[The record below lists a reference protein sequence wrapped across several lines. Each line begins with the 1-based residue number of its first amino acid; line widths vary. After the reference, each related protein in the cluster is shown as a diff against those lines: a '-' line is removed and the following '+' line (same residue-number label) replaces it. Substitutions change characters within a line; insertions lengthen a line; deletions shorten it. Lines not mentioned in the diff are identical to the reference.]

1 MAVTVDIPGVGT
13 VVADNAATEK
23 TLQDILK
30 ALKGGSSSQGGGGGG
45 SAVEKT
51 LGPNSPLG
59 QATKKQG
66 TMMGA
71 VGQKA
76 GKLVAGFA
84 KLGAGALNLVGTFV
98 KVGEMAISVV
108 SNIAELDNNVT
119 KAASS
124 IPILGGV
131 FGKVAAATEKM
142 VNAVQSAS
150 ASGAS
155 FGGQVQNMTRAAAG
169 AGMTLDQYT
178 KFVAS
183 NGEAFRLLGGD
194 VEAGRRRFES
204 LSKEMRT
211 SGMMQQLNALGYTSE
226 QVNVGMARY
235 TRIVGQT
242 GKLQNMSTAQLAE
255 RSSNYMREIDKL
267 AKATGQEREQIEE
280 NQAKLLRDAQY
291 QAAIARLG
299 VEEADALRN
308 TITGLPEGLQGVAKD
323 IISTGTATTKES
335 EEFAALMPRSAAM
348 MQRFARITE
357 QGGMITADMQQELQN
372 VMRTEGQERKIQYQ
386 NQGRYNSDLADS
398 YMRIVD
404 ASNIQQDALTNAT
417 DSQNE
422 QIAVSDGVISG
433 FESMRR
439 RINEISIEFLNFLQS
454 TGLLDSMMTMFEGLT
469 SLIRTVVMPV
479 IEVFAMVL
487 KPVITILA
495 TTLSPLLDTLGF
507 IIGTVVMPPLRYL
520 GSLLEGVANVFNAL
534 YELVGLKLLYIFN
547 EVVYHVKSFFQPAID
562 FMGRMISSVA
572 DFFQTVL
579 IPPIESAGGLFSW
592 IGQKIADFGAVIGD
606 YISPI
611 FETLYNFVSPVIEV
625 FSWLYEKVSN
635 VFDAFRSLDDIIEP
649 FRIGLEQLSI
659 SFQRMKIWV
668 EELMS
673 WNDTAEEEEDWA
685 RRRAE
690 LDERQDALNV
700 RSVEYIGRLSGNI
713 VDSQA
718 EREEYQR
725 QQLELH
731 NERQGA
737 LQEEINAS
745 SARTWNSIT
754 DFGDRAGRGLIG
766 QYEQIGRD
774 AANTLEEKNNAISGG
789 ELDYSNSLAVL
800 QNEITSQGSYLRA
813 SVPESGVNSSSSTG
827 TSALTNAPANTS
839 TDTSAPGTTTGT
851 TAPGTQ
857 TTSGTATPGT
867 TTVSSARE
875 DVFNTLNSNVETLI
889 NLQRQGN
896 SLLKAQLGATKGLQF
911 SGWDI

>member
-1 MAVTVDIPGVGT
+1 MAVTVDIPGVGLIE
-13 VVADNAATEK
+13 ANNAATEK

-30 ALKGGSSSQGGGGGG
+30 VLKRGQGGGGAAGG
-45 SAVEKT
+45 GGADKVIGE
-51 LGPNSPLG
+51 NSPLG
-59 QATKKQG
+59 KAAKKQG
-66 TMMGA
+66 GLMNA

-84 KLGAGALNLVGTFV
+84 KLGAGALNLGAAFV
-98 KVGEMAISVV
+98 KVGEMAVNVI

-119 KAASS
+119 KAAQS

-142 VNAVQSAS
+142 VDAVQSAS

-169 AGMTLDQYT
+169 AGMTLDQYA

-194 VEAGRRRFES
+194 VESGRRRFEM

-211 SGMMQQLNALGYTSE
+211 SGMMSQLNALGFTSE
-226 QVNVGMARY
+226 QVSVGMSRY
-235 TRIVGQT
+235 SKIVGQT
-242 GKLQNMSTAQLAE
+242 GKLQNMSTSQLAA
-255 RSSNYMREIDKL
+255 RSANYMREIDKL

-280 NQAKLLRDAQY
+280 NQAKLLRDAQF
-291 QAAIARLG
+291 QATVAGLG
-299 VEEADALRN
+299 VEQADALRN

-335 EEFAALMPRSAAM
+335 EEFAALMPRSAAK
-348 MQRFARITE
+348 MQEFARITE
-357 QGGMITADMQQELQN
+357 QGGTITAGMQQELQN
-372 VMRTEGQERKIQYQ
+372 IMQAEGQERRTQYRD
-386 NQGRYNSDLADS
+386 QGRFNRDLGDT
-398 YMRIVD
+398 YMRVVD
-404 ASNIQQDALTNAT
+404 AANIQRDALTNAT
-417 DSQNE
+417 NSQNE
-422 QIAVSDGVISG
+422 QVAVSDGVIQG

-439 RINEISIEFLNFLQS
+439 RVNEISIEFLNFLQS
-454 TGLLDSMMTMFEGLT
+454 TGLLDSMMSMFEGLT

-479 IEVFAMVL
+479 FEVFAMVI
-487 KPVITILA
+487 KPVISIIGTVLGPA
-495 TTLSPLLDTLGF
+495 LDTLGF
-507 IIGTVVMPPLRYL
+507 IIGNIVMPPLRYL
-520 GSLLEGVANVFNAL
+520 GSLLEGVANVFNAV
-534 YELVGLKLLYIFN
+534 YELVGQKLLYVFN

-579 IPPIESAGGLFSW
+579 IPPIEAAGGIFSW
-592 IGQKIADFGAVIGD
+592 IGQKIADFGNMIGE
-606 YISPI
+606 YITPI
-611 FETLYNFVSPVIEV
+611 FQTLYNFVSPVIEI
-625 FSWLYEKVSN
+625 FSWLYDKVSS

-690 LDERQDALNV
+690 LDSRQDALNE
-700 RSVEYIGRLSGNI
+700 RSVNYINRLSGNI
-713 VDSQA
+713 QESVA
-718 EREEYQR
+718 EREAYQA

-731 NERQGA
+731 NASQA
-737 LQEEINAS
+737 QLQEQINAS
-745 SARTWNSIT
+745 SARAWESIT

-800 QNEITSQGSYLRA
+800 QNEIDSQNSYLEA
-813 SVPESGVNSSSSTG
+813 SLPTTSTTQNATVG
-827 TSALTNAPANTS
+827 TNALTPDATAE
-839 TDTSAPGTTTGT
+839 TTTGT
-851 TAPGTQ
+851 TAPGTATTPT
-857 TTSGTATPGT
+857 TTSSGSTAPGS
-867 TTVSSARE
+867 VASSNAGNPLNIL
-875 DVFNTLNSNVETLI
+875 NTNVEELI
-889 NLQRQGN
+889 TLQRQGN
-896 SLLKAQLGATKGLQF
+896 ALLRAQLSEAKRMQF
-911 SGWDI
+911 DGWDI